1 MNNDFIHY
9 SHLCLRLFLDTGSSN
24 RPNSG
29 HEKGETVTTFSGY
42 NFYEP
47 IISIFT
53 PFYRTYM
60 GFYGVVMTLI

>member
-53 PFYRTYM
+53 PFLAISYPKSIQPS
-60 GFYGVVMTLI
+60 FYL